1 MAKTA
6 KKSILSNARALDGI
20 VEPLLLWFY
29 GEKRSLPWR
38 EEPTPYRV
46 WISEIM
52 LQQTRVEAVKPYFS
66 RFIEAL
72 PDVHALAEAD
82 EDTLL
87 KLWEGLGYYSRA
99 RHLQEAARIVCRSFG
114 GELPADFDALC
125 TLPGIGRYTAGA
137 VSSIAFG
144 KRTAAVD
151 GNVLRVVMRLIAS
164 SADILKESTKRAV
177 EEALLARLPQKPGD
191 FNQALMELGAL
202 ICLPRSAA
210 RCPDCPLRRLCLAA
224 EAGIQAELPRKTL
237 SKNRR
242 TEKLTILI
250 LSRNGKIALEKRP
263 PKGLLAGLWGFP
275 ALSGHRDKDEMIAVL
290 RLWGFSLKRLTKLPA
305 AKHIFSHIT
314 WHMIGW
320 QIEIEEAPLP
330 STFAASHIESA
341 PSYEIHETPARY
353 DARGKES
360 PSFFWTTK
368 KEMLNTYSIP
378 SAYHSYFPYVS
389 EI

>member
-99 RHLQEAARIVCRSFG
+99 RHLREAARIVCRSFS
-114 GELPADFDALC
+114 GELPADFDALL

-202 ICLPRSAA
+202 ICLPRGAA
-210 RCPDCPLRRLCLAA
+210 RCPACPLKRFCLAA
-224 EAGIQAELPRKTL
+224 DLGIQAELPKKTPP
-237 SKNRR
+237 KKRR

-250 LSRNGKIALEKRP
+250 LSQNGKIALKKRP
-263 PKGLLAGLWGFP
+263 SKGLLAGLWGLP
-275 ALSGHRDKDEMIAVL
+275 SLPGHWSKEELMKEL
-290 RLWGFSLKRLTKLPA
+290 HLLGFSPAKLTKLPA

-314 WHMIGW
+314 WQMIGW
-320 QIEIEEAPLP
+320 RIEIDEP
-330 STFAASHIESA
+330 STPPAFQTFSSHSSQLRETSV
-341 PSYEIHETPARY
+341 SYGSIP
-353 DARGKES
+353 KES
-360 PSFFWTTK
+360 PSFFWATE
-368 KEMLNTYSIP
+368 KEMLDTYSIP
-378 SAYHSYFPYVS
+378 AAYRSYFPYIS